1 MTDFLFPAF
10 VGVLLGLMILQ
21 VINIYRAWREFKREE
36 NDEFRKLDELVDRL
50 ENQKL
55 IILEVEA
62 VDGQFLCYNTL
73 TKEFVC
79 MGRNMTEVQERFR
92 QRYPDREAGI
102 VKEDPVAQQLRATI

>member
-1 MTDFLFPAF
+1 MTDFLLPVF
-10 VGVLLGLMILQ
+10 VGIVLGVMILQ
-21 VINIYRAWREFKREE
+21 AINIYQAWREFKREE
-36 NDEFRKLDELVDRL
+36 DDEFRKLDELVDKL

-92 QRYPDREAGI
+92 QRYPGREAAVI
-102 VKEDPVAQQLRATI
+102 KEDLAAQQLKATV

>member
-1 MTDFLFPAF
+1 MTDFLLPVF
-10 VGVLLGLMILQ
+10 VGVLLGVMILQ
-21 VINIYRAWREFKREE
+21 VINFYRAWREFKSQED
-36 NDEFRKLDELVDRL
+36 DEFRKLDELVDKL

-79 MGRNMTEVQERFR
+79 MGRNMAEVQERFH
-92 QRYPDREAGI
+92 QRYPGREAAVI
-102 VKEDPVAQQLRATI
+102 KEDPAAQQLKAT

>member
-1 MTDFLFPAF
+1 MDLSLFF
-10 VGVLLGLMILQ
+10 VGFAFGGMILI
-21 VINIYRAWREFKREE
+21 VFNFYRSWREINSEE
-36 NDEFRKLDELVDRL
+36 AELSQKLDELVDKL

-79 MGRNMTEVQERFR
+79 MGRNMAEVQERFH
-92 QRYPDREAGI
+92 QRYPGREAAVI
-102 VKEDPVAQQLRATI
+102 KEDPAAQQLKAT